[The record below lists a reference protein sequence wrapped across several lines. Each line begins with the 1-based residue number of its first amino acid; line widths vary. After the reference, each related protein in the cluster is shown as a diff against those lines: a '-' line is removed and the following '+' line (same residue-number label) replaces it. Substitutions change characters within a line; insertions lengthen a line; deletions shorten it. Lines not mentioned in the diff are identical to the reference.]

1 MDSEGF
7 VKLWRKS
14 IESSVFADPIL
25 WKLWCLCLMKANF
38 KRRYVAIEGIA
49 SPVEI
54 LPGQFITGRFAL
66 HKEMYPRKKKNQK
79 SPSTIWNKLQTLQNM
94 QNLNIRSHAKF
105 SIITISNWGAYQQN
119 EQPANNRLTTGEQP
133 ANTDKNDKNEKK
145 VNTPPNGNGKKEYRE
160 YVKLK
165 PSEYERLLK
174 EFGDTQ
180 TKWMIDTLD
189 SYIGAMPK
197 KRNKYTDHNRVLRG
211 WVLEKYQ
218 TNNPAQRQQDIYE
231 DLN

>member
-1 MDSEGF
+1 
-7 VKLWRKS
+7 
-14 IESSVFADPIL
+14 
-25 WKLWCLCLMKANF
+25 MKANH
-38 KRRYVAIEGIA
+38 KKAWVPMKIGRGETEIE
-49 SPVEI
+49 VM
-54 LPGQFITGRFAL
+54 PGQFIFGRKSAA
-66 HKEMYPRKKKNQK
+66 KELRMPESSIWKRMKKLK
-79 SPSTIWNKLQTLQNM
+79 NM
-94 QNLNIRSHAKF
+94 QNVDIESNSKY
-105 SIITISNWGAYQQN
+105 STITVTNWDAYQPDKNKGDSKGDRQVTGK
-119 EQPANNRLTTGEQP
+119 EQARNTNN
-133 ANTDKNDKNEKK
+133 NDKNEKK

-180 TKWMIDTLD
+180 TKWMLDTLD
-189 SYIGAMPK
+189 GYIGAMPK